1 MTGKYSKHYPKL
13 LSLGIPIMIGQLG
26 TIIMGIADTVM
37 IGRYGTNELAAA
49 GFVNNIIGMVL
60 IAGIGFSYGLTPVV
74 GALFG
79 QGHLHLIGG
88 KLKNSLVANA
98 LMAALLMAL
107 MVVLYLCM
115 DHVGLPQHLIPLMR
129 PYLLVLTL
137 SVLPQ
142 MMFNAFKQFFDGIQ
156 DTRLPMWVLL
166 VGNVMNIVGN
176 WLLIYGIGP
185 CPEMGLLGA
194 GVATLLSRTF
204 MWALMAIILRHSRR
218 YASHHAHY
226 SQSSLSRSS
235 LRELTRLGLPVMLQM
250 GMESASFSLSA
261 FYIGWLGGIALAA
274 HQIVITI
281 SQLCFMLFYGMAA
294 AVAIAVSYFRGK
306 GRIVDSRNVAF
317 AGLHLTWVMGSLL
330 ALPIFLFRHQV
341 GTWFTSDAEV
351 ITMVSSVLI
360 PLCVYQYSDAMQCIF
375 ANALRGMADVK
386 PMVWI
391 AFIAYFLVSLPLGY
405 LFGFPC
411 RWGILGVWW
420 AFPFGLTT
428 AGVLY
433 MLRFLHSSRT

>member
-1 MTGKYSKHYPKL
+1 
-13 LSLGIPIMIGQLG
+13 MIGQLG
-26 TIIMGIADTVM
+26 TIIMGFADTIM
-37 IGRYGTNELAAA
+37 IGRYGTDELAAA

-79 QGHLHLIGG
+79 QGKLQLIGG
-88 KLKNSLVANA
+88 KLKNSLTANA
-98 LMAALLMAL
+98 LMATLMMTLMAA
-107 MVVLYLCM
+107 LYLCM
-115 DHVGLPQHLIPLMR
+115 DLVGLPKHLVPLMR
-129 PYLLVLTL
+129 PYLLVLTISL
-137 SVLPQ
+137 LPQ

-156 DTRLPMWVLL
+156 DTRLSMWVLL
-166 VGNVMNIVGN
+166 GGNIMNIIGN
-176 WLLIYGIGP
+176 WFLIYGIGP

-194 GVATLLSRTF
+194 GVATLFSRVF
-204 MWALMAIILRHSRR
+204 MWALMVFIFRRAKRYSDYRGHYDQSTVRHS
-218 YASHHAHY
+218 H
-226 SQSSLSRSS
+226 L
-235 LRELTRLGLPVMLQM
+235 LELTRLGLPVMLQM

-261 FYIGWLGGIALAA
+261 FYVGWLGGIALAA

-306 GRIVDSRNVAF
+306 GRIQESRNVAF

-330 ALPIFLFRHQV
+330 AVPIFLFRHQV
-341 GTWFTSDAEV
+341 GIWFTNDAEV
-351 ITMVSSVLI
+351 ISMVGAVI
-360 PLCVYQYSDAMQCIF
+360 VPLCIYQYSDAMQCIF

-405 LFGFPC
+405 LFSFPC
-411 RWGILGVWW
+411 QWGLLGVWW

-433 MLRFLHSSRT
+433 MLRFLHSSRG

>member
-1 MTGKYSKHYPKL
+1 
-13 LSLGIPIMIGQLG
+13 MIGQLG
-26 TIIMGIADTVM
+26 TIIMGFADTIM
-37 IGRYGTNELAAA
+37 IGRYGTDELAAA

-79 QGHLHLIGG
+79 QGKLQLIGG
-88 KLKNSLVANA
+88 KLKNSLTANA
-98 LMAALLMAL
+98 LMATLMITLMAA
-107 MVVLYLCM
+107 LYLCM
-115 DHVGLPQHLIPLMR
+115 DLVGLPQHLVPLMR
-129 PYLLVLTL
+129 PYLLVLTISL
-137 SVLPQ
+137 LPQ

-156 DTRLPMWVLL
+156 DTRLSMWVLL
-166 VGNVMNIVGN
+166 GGNIMNIIGN
-176 WLLIYGIGP
+176 WFLIYGIGP

-194 GVATLLSRTF
+194 GVATLFSRVF
-204 MWALMAIILRHSRR
+204 MWALMVFIFRR
-218 YASHHAHY
+218 AKRYSDYRGHYDQSTVRRSH
-226 SQSSLSRSS
+226 L
-235 LRELTRLGLPVMLQM
+235 LELTRLGLPVMLQM

-261 FYIGWLGGIALAA
+261 FYVGWLGGIALAA

-306 GRIVDSRNVAF
+306 GRIQESRNVAF

-330 ALPIFLFRHQV
+330 AVPIFLFRHQV
-341 GTWFTSDAEV
+341 GIWFTNDAEV
-351 ITMVSSVLI
+351 ISMVGAVI
-360 PLCVYQYSDAMQCIF
+360 VPLCIYQYSDAMQCIF

-405 LFGFPC
+405 LFSFPC
-411 RWGILGVWW
+411 QWGLLGVWW

-433 MLRFLHSSRT
+433 MLRFLHSSRG

>member
-1 MTGKYSKHYPKL
+1 
-13 LSLGIPIMIGQLG
+13 MIGQLG
-26 TIIMGIADTVM
+26 TIIMGFADTIM
-37 IGRYGTNELAAA
+37 IGRYGTDELAAA

-79 QGHLHLIGG
+79 QGKLQLIGG
-88 KLKNSLVANA
+88 KLKNSLTANA
-98 LMAALLMAL
+98 LMATLMMTLMAA
-107 MVVLYLCM
+107 LYLCM
-115 DHVGLPQHLIPLMR
+115 DLVGLPQHLVPLMR
-129 PYLLVLTL
+129 PYLLVLTISL
-137 SVLPQ
+137 LPQ

-156 DTRLPMWVLL
+156 DTRLSMWVLL
-166 VGNVMNIVGN
+166 GGNIMNIIGN
-176 WLLIYGIGP
+176 WFLIYGIGP

-194 GVATLLSRTF
+194 GVATLFSRVF
-204 MWALMAIILRHSRR
+204 MWALMVFIFRR
-218 YASHHAHY
+218 AKRYSDYRGHYDQSTVRRSH
-226 SQSSLSRSS
+226 L
-235 LRELTRLGLPVMLQM
+235 LELTRLGLPVMLQM

-261 FYIGWLGGIALAA
+261 FYVGWLGGIALAA

-306 GRIVDSRNVAF
+306 GRIQESRNVAF

-330 ALPIFLFRHQV
+330 AVPIFLFRHQV
-341 GTWFTSDAEV
+341 GIWFTNDAEV
-351 ITMVSSVLI
+351 ISMVGAVI
-360 PLCVYQYSDAMQCIF
+360 VPLCVYQYSDAMQCIF

-405 LFGFPC
+405 LFSFPC
-411 RWGILGVWW
+411 QWGLLGVWW

-433 MLRFLHSSRT
+433 MLRFLHSSRG

>member
-1 MTGKYSKHYPKL
+1 MTGKYSRHYPKL

-26 TIIMGIADTVM
+26 TIIMGFADTIM
-37 IGRYGTNELAAA
+37 IGRYGTDELAAA

-79 QGHLHLIGG
+79 QGELQLIGG
-88 KLKNSLVANA
+88 KLKNSLTANA
-98 LMAALLMAL
+98 LMATLMMTLMAA
-107 MVVLYLCM
+107 LYLCM
-115 DHVGLPQHLIPLMR
+115 DLVGLPQNLVPLMR
-129 PYLLVLTL
+129 PYLLVLTISL
-137 SVLPQ
+137 LPQ

-166 VGNVMNIVGN
+166 SGNIMNVIGN
-176 WLLIYGIGP
+176 WFLIYGIGP

-194 GVATLLSRTF
+194 GVATLFSRVF
-204 MWALMAIILRHSRR
+204 MWALMVFIFRR
-218 YASHHAHY
+218 AKRYSDYRGHY
-226 SQSSLSRSS
+226 DQSSVRRSH
-235 LRELTRLGLPVMLQM
+235 LLELTRLGLPVMLQM

-261 FYIGWLGGIALAA
+261 FYVGWLGGIALAA

-306 GRIVDSRNVAF
+306 GRIQESRNVAF

-330 ALPIFLFRHQV
+330 AVPIFLFRHQV
-341 GTWFTSDAEV
+341 GIWFTSDAEV
-351 ITMVSSVLI
+351 ITMVGAVI
-360 PLCVYQYSDAMQCIF
+360 VPLCIYQYSDAMQCIF

-405 LFGFPC
+405 LFSFPC
-411 RWGILGVWW
+411 QWGLLGVWW

-433 MLRFLHSSRT
+433 MLRFLHSSRG

>member
-1 MTGKYSKHYPKL
+1 
-13 LSLGIPIMIGQLG
+13 MIGQLG
-26 TIIMGIADTVM
+26 TIIMGFADTIM
-37 IGRYGTNELAAA
+37 IGRYGTDELAAA

-79 QGHLHLIGG
+79 QGKLQLIGG
-88 KLKNSLVANA
+88 KLKNSLTANA
-98 LMAALLMAL
+98 LMATLMMTL
-107 MVVLYLCM
+107 MTALYLCM
-115 DHVGLPQHLIPLMR
+115 DLVGLPQHLVPLMR
-129 PYLLVLTL
+129 PYLLVLTISL
-137 SVLPQ
+137 LPQ

-156 DTRLPMWVLL
+156 DTRLSMWVLL
-166 VGNVMNIVGN
+166 GGNIMNIIGN
-176 WLLIYGIGP
+176 WFLIYGIGP

-194 GVATLLSRTF
+194 GVATLFSRVF
-204 MWALMAIILRHSRR
+204 MWALMVFIFRRAKRYSDYRGHYDQSTVRHS
-218 YASHHAHY
+218 H
-226 SQSSLSRSS
+226 L
-235 LRELTRLGLPVMLQM
+235 LELTRLGLPVMLQM

-261 FYIGWLGGIALAA
+261 FYVGWLGGIALAA

-306 GRIVDSRNVAF
+306 GRIQESRNVAF

-330 ALPIFLFRHQV
+330 AVPIFLFRHQV
-341 GTWFTSDAEV
+341 GIWFTNDAEV
-351 ITMVSSVLI
+351 ISMVGAVI
-360 PLCVYQYSDAMQCIF
+360 VPLCIYQYSDAMQCIF

-405 LFGFPC
+405 LFSFPC
-411 RWGILGVWW
+411 QWGLLGVWW

-433 MLRFLHSSRT
+433 MLRFLHSSRG

>member
-1 MTGKYSKHYPKL
+1 
-13 LSLGIPIMIGQLG
+13 MIGQLG
-26 TIIMGIADTVM
+26 TIIMGFADTIM
-37 IGRYGTNELAAA
+37 IGRYGTDELAAA

-79 QGHLHLIGG
+79 QGKLQLIGG
-88 KLKNSLVANA
+88 KLKNSLTANA
-98 LMAALLMAL
+98 LMATLMMTL
-107 MVVLYLCM
+107 MTALYLCM
-115 DHVGLPQHLIPLMR
+115 DLVGLPQHLVPLMR
-129 PYLLVLTL
+129 PYLLVLTISL
-137 SVLPQ
+137 LPQ

-156 DTRLPMWVLL
+156 DTRLSMWVLL
-166 VGNVMNIVGN
+166 GGNIMNIIGN
-176 WLLIYGIGP
+176 WFLIYGIGP

-194 GVATLLSRTF
+194 GVATLFSRVF
-204 MWALMAIILRHSRR
+204 MWALMVFIFRR
-218 YASHHAHY
+218 AKRYSDYRGHYDQSTVRRSH
-226 SQSSLSRSS
+226 L
-235 LRELTRLGLPVMLQM
+235 LELTRLGLPVMLQM

-261 FYIGWLGGIALAA
+261 FYVGWLGGIALAA

-306 GRIVDSRNVAF
+306 GCIQESRNVAF

-341 GTWFTSDAEV
+341 GIWFTNDAEV
-351 ITMVSSVLI
+351 ISMVGAVI
-360 PLCVYQYSDAMQCIF
+360 VPLCIYQYSDAMQCIF

-405 LFGFPC
+405 LFSFPC
-411 RWGILGVWW
+411 QWGLLGVWW

-433 MLRFLHSSRT
+433 MLRFLHSSRG